1 MLMALLYCEE
11 DLIAAA
17 APACDQ
23 MPYGD
28 EYWTDVFAG
37 WVPEGSIFETA
48 YITVNNADLR
58 RRLLLLG
65 FDDDIDG
72 RELALELDAALT
84 PEYLQ
89 SRSGHDQAA

>member
-1 MLMALLYCEE
+1 MLMALLYCEP
-11 DLIAAA
+11 DRIAAA

-28 EYWTDVFAG
+28 EYWTDIFAG
-37 WVPEGSIFETA
+37 LLPDRSSIESMFETA
-48 YITVNNADLR
+48 YITVNNANIR

-72 RELALELDAALT
+72 RELAKDLEATLT
-84 PEYLQ
+84 PEYLAG
-89 SRSGHDQAA
+89 RAA

>member
-1 MLMALLYCEE
+1 MLMALLYC
-11 DLIAAA
+11 DADRIAAA

-28 EYWTDVFAG
+28 GYWTDIFAG
-37 WVPEGSIFETA
+37 LVPDGPLFETA

-72 RELALELDAALT
+72 CQLAHDLNATLT

-89 SRSGHDQAA
+89 ERAA